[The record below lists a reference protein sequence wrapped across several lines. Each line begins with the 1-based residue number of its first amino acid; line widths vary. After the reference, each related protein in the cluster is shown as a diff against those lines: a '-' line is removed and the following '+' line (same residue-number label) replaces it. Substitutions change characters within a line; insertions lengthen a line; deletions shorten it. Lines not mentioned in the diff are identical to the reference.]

1 MNKNKHTDIAI
12 ESRSL
17 FSELVMLTK
26 FRLSAFV
33 VISSVLSYLIVAQGN
48 ISWPI
53 ITLLALGG
61 ICITGAANVLNQIL
75 ERDYDKHM
83 KRTQDRPLA
92 AERLKLSAAVL
103 FAGLLLLSG
112 SIFLALI
119 NPLTV
124 MISMVSL
131 ILYAFVYTPLKRYS
145 TLAVGVGAIPGALPV
160 LIGTTAYSGTLTTIG
175 LILFGIQFLWQFP
188 HFWSIGYL
196 AFDDYKKAGY
206 KLLPT
211 DGAGNINKN
220 LGYHSFVYSLV
231 LIVVSA
237 IPFFMGSMGLLP
249 FILVMIIGVLYAGAC
264 IRFQFNNSRK
274 TALTLM
280 FSSFF
285 YLPLVLSFFLI

>member
-1 MNKNKHTDIAI
+1 MNKNKHTDIAV

-33 VISSVLSYLIVAQGN
+33 VISSVLSYFIVAQGAFN
-48 ISWPI
+48 IGI
-53 ITLLALGG
+53 VVLLALGG

-83 KRTQDRPLA
+83 KRTEDRPLA
-92 AERLKLSAAVL
+92 AERMKLSAAVL

-131 ILYAFVYTPLKRYS
+131 IMYAFVYTPLKRYS

-160 LIGTTAYSGTLTTIG
+160 LIGTTAFSGTLTTLG

-211 DGAGNINKN
+211 DEDGNINKK
-220 LGYHSFVYSLV
+220 LGYHSFVYSIV
-231 LIVVSA
+231 LLAVSA
-237 IPFFMGSMGLLP
+237 IPFAIGTMELLP
-249 FILVMIIGVLYAGAC
+249 FILVMIVGLIYAAAC
-264 IRFQFNNSRK
+264 LQFQFNSSRK

>member
-1 MNKNKHTDIAI
+1 
-12 ESRSL
+12 
-17 FSELVMLTK
+17 MLTK

-33 VISSVLSYLIVAQGN
+33 VISSVLSYFIVAQGVVN
-48 ISWPI
+48 WTIV
-53 ITLLALGG
+53 TLLALGG
-61 ICITGAANVLNQIL
+61 ICVTGAANVLNQIL

-83 KRTQDRPLA
+83 QRTKDRPLA

-124 MISMVSL
+124 MISMISL

-145 TLAVGVGAIPGALPV
+145 TIAVGVGAIPGALPV
-160 LIGTTAYSGTLTTIG
+160 LIGTTAFSGSLTTLG

-196 AFDDYKKAGY
+196 AFEDYKKAGY
-206 KLLPT
+206 KLLPM
-211 DGAGNINKN
+211 DGEGNINKN

-231 LIVVSA
+231 LIAVSA
-237 IPFFMGSMGLLP
+237 IPFAMGSMTLIP
-249 FILVMIIGVLYAGAC
+249 FLLVMLIGILYAAAC
-264 IRFQFNNSRK
+264 LQFQWNSTRK

>member
-1 MNKNKHTDIAI
+1 
-12 ESRSL
+12 
-17 FSELVMLTK
+17 MLTK
-26 FRLSAFV
+26 FRLSLFV
-33 VISSVLSYLIVAQGN
+33 VISSILSYLIVAQGN
-48 ISWPI
+48 VSWSI
-53 ITLLALGG
+53 LILLGLGG
-61 ICITGAANVLNQIL
+61 LSITGAANVLNQIL
-75 ERDYDKHM
+75 ERDYDRHM
-83 KRTQDRPLA
+83 KRTEDRPLA
-92 AERLKLSAAVL
+92 AERMKLSAAVL

-112 SIFLALI
+112 SILLALI

-124 MISMVSL
+124 MISMISL

-160 LIGTTAYSGTLTTIG
+160 LIGTTAYSSSITTLG

-211 DGAGNINKN
+211 DEKGNINKN
-220 LGYHSFVYSLV
+220 LGYHSFLYSMV
-231 LIVVSA
+231 LLVVSA
-237 IPFFMGSMGLLP
+237 LPYYMGTMNFIPFM
-249 FILVMIIGVLYAGAC
+249 LVMIIGVLYAGAC
-264 IRFQFNNSRK
+264 LRFQFNNNRK